1 MANSAVKIENL
12 VKTYNPQ
19 NVWIIYVGLLPDIS
33 SLPLTKQEKKIIDD
47 YKKLQALD
55 FSTDYKIYKNFKEIG
70 DESIIM
76 FSYLDMPLALK
87 YLEELKDIKIQ
98 TTGKDLQNFGIN
110 PSPEYQKCFD
120 YILEEKLKNP
130 ALSKEQEIELMKKYF
145 KI

>member
-1 MANSAVKIENL
+1 
-12 VKTYNPQ
+12 
-19 NVWIIYVGLLPDIS
+19 
-33 SLPLTKQEKKIIDD
+33 
-47 YKKLQALD
+47 
-55 FSTDYKIYKNFKEIG
+55 
-70 DESIIM
+70 M

-130 ALSKEQEIELMKKYF
+130 ALTKEQEIELVKNILKS
-145 KI
+145 KITLFRKFLEFYVNSHYEFLFL